1 MVRMKRTLI
10 LGLFLVV
17 GARGFAQEASSPSSR
32 ETPPA
37 AGAAIEPGA
46 KTDGAP
52 ETAKG
57 APEAVPPRPTE
68 RLPAGSPVSFPI
80 DI

>member
-1 MVRMKRTLI
+1 MKRTLI

-37 AGAAIEPGA
+37 AGAATEPGA

-52 ETAKG
+52 E
-57 APEAVPPRPTE
+57 AVPPLPTE

>member
-10 LGLFLVV
+10 LGLLLVV
-17 GARGFAQEASSPSSR
+17 GVRGFAQEASSPSSP
-32 ETPPA
+32 ESPPA
-37 AGAAIEPGA
+37 AGAATKPGA
-46 KTDGAP
+46 KTGGAP
-52 ETAKG
+52 ETAQG
-57 APEAVPPRPTE
+57 AAEAVPPRPTE

>member
-1 MVRMKRTLI
+1 MERTLI
-10 LGLFLVV
+10 LGLFLLV
-17 GARGFAQEASSPSSR
+17 GTSGFAQEASSPSSP
-32 ETPPA
+32 ETPPS
-37 AGAAIEPGA
+37 AGAATEPRA
-46 KTDGAP
+46 KPDGAP

-57 APEAVPPRPTE
+57 APEAVLPLPTE